1 MENSPYPSDIHNKVN
16 RVLRKTNNKLSNKEV
31 VCACY
36 LYSFLKYH
44 NGVAFQ
50 RFKWNFKNLTDEGK
64 RNVVSLYLRLQNKEK
79 VNSKIK
85 KR

>member
-1 MENSPYPSDIHNKVN
+1 MENSPYPSDIYNKVS
-16 RVLRKTNNKLSNKEV
+16 RVLRKANNNLNKEEV
-31 VCACY
+31 LCVCY

-44 NGVAFQ
+44 NDVAFQ

>member
-1 MENSPYPSDIHNKVN
+1 MENNPYPSDIHNKVS
-16 RVLRKTNNKLSNKEV
+16 RVLRKTNNKLSNEEV
-31 VCACY
+31 ICVCY

-44 NGVAFQ
+44 NDLAFR

-64 RNVVSLYLRLQNKEK
+64 RNVVSLYLKLQNKEK
-79 VNSKIK
+79 AKSKIK